1 MAEVFDG
8 YSYIGAQR
16 TEGNE
21 TVYTTTGELVVV
33 DLPDVTVKMPPRKPS
48 KLLYYWRVM
57 RWMWQHRE
65 EPNNRAKWRRMARE
79 IGV

>member
-1 MAEVFDG
+1 MAEVSLGSF
-8 YSYIGAQR
+8 
-16 TEGNE
+16 
-21 TVYTTTGELVVV
+21 YTTTRVPGSVLEQPTTTFTV

-79 IGV
+79 IAV